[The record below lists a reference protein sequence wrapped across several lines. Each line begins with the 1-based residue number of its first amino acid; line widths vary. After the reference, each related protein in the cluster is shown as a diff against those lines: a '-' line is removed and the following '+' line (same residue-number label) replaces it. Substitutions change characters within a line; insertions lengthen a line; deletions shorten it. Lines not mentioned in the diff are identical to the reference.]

1 MGDTKEYLE
10 AIIKLIDFKIESTTR
25 DNERRLRQFQASQN
39 LQIMDLKEILGN
51 LKNISD
57 KLSQGEEQWKLKLK
71 QTNPLNA

>member
-25 DNERRLRQFQASQN
+25 DNERRIRQFQASQN

-57 KLSQGEEQWKLKLK
+57 KLTQVEEQLNLK
-71 QTNPLNA
+71 

>member
-57 KLSQGEEQWKLKLK
+57 KLTQGEEQ
-71 QTNPLNA
+71 

>member
-57 KLSQGEEQWKLKLK
+57 KLSQGEEQ
-71 QTNPLNA
+71 